1 MTANDK
7 PKWSG
12 FMDTEKV
19 KTEMTGLHIEAK
31 IAIVMQLGEL
41 INDCKDTDVI
51 KGLKVLFET
60 LICDLVTIK
69 IEQRH

>member
-1 MTANDK
+1 MINTSE
-7 PKWSG
+7 WSG

-19 KTEMTGLHIEAK
+19 KTEMTGLPIEAK
-31 IAIVMQLGEL
+31 IAIVMRLAE
-41 INDCKDTDVI
+41 IIDECKDAEVV

-69 IEQRH
+69 AEPRH

>member
-1 MTANDK
+1 VINTSE
-7 PKWSG
+7 WSG

-19 KTEMTGLHIEAK
+19 KTEMTGLPVEAK
-31 IAIVMQLGEL
+31 IAIVMRLGEL
-41 INDCKDTDVI
+41 IDECKDTDVI

-69 IEQRH
+69 TEPRH